1 MNNPNL
7 LGQLA
12 AATPVGS
19 GDLLGHWSTNKSM
32 KHDELDIK
40 LLQCLGLS
48 EASANIV
55 MQHILELRAEIK
67 SVRRKTLLDASTEVA
82 GHWND
87 RSTMCNQYQQAQR
100 SAEVLQRQAL
110 EVA

>member
-1 MNNPNL
+1 MN
-7 LGQLA
+7 
-12 AATPVGS
+12 
-19 GDLLGHWSTNKSM
+19 K
-32 KHDELDIK
+32 DELDIK

-55 MQHILELRAEIK
+55 MQHIIELRAEIK
-67 SVRRKTLLDASTEVA
+67 SERHKTLLDASTEIA

-87 RSTMCNQYQQAQR
+87 RSTMCNQYEQAQR
-100 SAEVLQRQAL
+100 SAGVLQRQAL

>member
-1 MNNPNL
+1 
-7 LGQLA
+7 
-12 AATPVGS
+12 
-19 GDLLGHWSTNKSM
+19 M
-32 KHDELDIK
+32 KHQELDIK

-55 MQHILELRAEIK
+55 MEHIIELRSEIK
-67 SVRRKTLLDASTEVA
+67 TVRRKTLLDASTEVA

-87 RSTMCNQYQQAQR
+87 RTTMCNQYEQAQR
-100 SAEVLQRQAL
+100 SAGILQRQAL